1 MTINLGYWT
10 PVYGGFLRNVGD
22 EEGMAATWK
31 SIRDISTT
39 ADRLGFHTTLVPELY
54 LNDRKG
60 PEAPS
65 LEAWSLSAAI
75 LAVTDRLRVLTAVR
89 PGFHLPAVLAKTVS
103 TLDSIAPGR
112 IALNVVAAWWAEE
125 ARQFGGRFTTHDA
138 RYTQADEFVR
148 VLRGLWERTP
158 FSFAGEYYE
167 LEGTIVEPK
176 PSSAPL
182 IYAGGESPAGKDAI
196 ASFADAY
203 VMHGG
208 TVDEVRANVADITDR
223 FERSHG
229 RGPAEIGM
237 PAYVIVRDT
246 EAEAQRELER
256 ITEVDENSPGYASF
270 EQFRANS
277 NLSLELSK
285 REYSVGTRGL
295 RPNLVGT
302 AEQVA
307 ERIRAYEDAGIS
319 LLLIQSSPLREE
331 LERIAAEVFPLVG
344 VGSLAGSGAGR

>member
-1 MTINLGYWT
+1 MSIDLGYWT
-10 PVYGGFLRNVGD
+10 PVYGGFLRNVTD
-22 EEGMAATWK
+22 EEGMAATWQ
-31 SIRDISTT
+31 SIRDISVT

-60 PEAPS
+60 LEAPS
-65 LEAWSLSAAI
+65 LEAWSLSSAI
-75 LAVTDRLRVLTAVR
+75 LAVTDQLRVMTAVR

-125 ARQFGGRFTTHDA
+125 AKQFGGRFTTHDA
-138 RYTQADEFVR
+138 RYVQAEEFVQ

-158 FSFAGEYYE
+158 FDYDGDYYQ

-176 PSSAPL
+176 PSSPPV
-182 IYAGGESPAGKDAI
+182 IFAGGESEAGKESI
-196 ASFADAY
+196 ARFSDAY

-208 TVDEVRANVADITDR
+208 TLDEVSANVADIN
-223 FERSHG
+223 ERSQRIHG
-229 RGPAEIGM
+229 RGIREIGM

-256 ITEVDENSPGYASF
+256 VTTVDPNSPGYASF
-270 EQFRANS
+270 EEFQRNS
-277 NLSLELSK
+277 KLSLELTK

-307 ERIRAYEDAGIS
+307 ERIHQYADAGIT
-319 LLLIQSSPLREE
+319 LLLIQSSPLKEE
-331 LERIAAEVFPLVG
+331 LERIAEQVFPLVPQRSAAL
-344 VGSLAGSGAGR
+344 VR

>member
-1 MTINLGYWT
+1 VTIDLGYWT

-22 EEGMAATWK
+22 EEGMAATWE
-31 SIRDISTT
+31 SIREVSTL
-39 ADRLGFHTTLVPELY
+39 ADRLGYHTTLVPELY

-60 PEAPS
+60 IDAPS

-75 LAVTDRLRVLTAVR
+75 LAVTDRLRVMTAVR
-89 PGFHLPAVLAKTVS
+89 PGFHLPAVLAKTVA

-112 IALNVVAAWWAEE
+112 ISLNVVAAWWAEE
-125 ARQFGGRFTTHDA
+125 ARQFGGRFTTHDE
-138 RYTQADEFVR
+138 RYVQAEEFVQ

-158 FSFAGEYYE
+158 FAFAGDHYE

-176 PSSAPL
+176 PSTPPVVF
-182 IYAGGESPAGKDAI
+182 AGGESDAGKAAI
-196 ASFADAY
+196 ARFADAY

-208 TVDEVRANVADITDR
+208 TLDEVRANVADIAA
-223 FERSHG
+223 RSARADV
-229 RGPAEIGM
+229 RGIREIGM

-256 ITEVDENSPGYASF
+256 ITTVDPASPGYASF
-270 EQFRANS
+270 EEFQRNS
-277 NLSLELSK
+277 KLSHELSR

-302 AEQVA
+302 PEQVA
-307 ERIRAYEDAGIS
+307 DRIRAFADAGIT
-319 LLLIQSSPLREE
+319 LLLIQSSPLAEE
-331 LERIAAEVFPLVG
+331 LERIAADVFPLVPRG
-344 VGSLAGSGAGR
+344 TAAVVA

>member
-1 MTINLGYWT
+1 MTIDLGYWT
-10 PVYGGFLRNVGD
+10 PVYGGFLRNVSD
-22 EEGMAATWK
+22 EPMDATWQ
-31 SIRDISTT
+31 SIREVSVT
-39 ADRLGFHTTLVPELY
+39 ADRLGYRTTLVPELY

-60 PEAPS
+60 MDAPS
-65 LEAWSLSAAI
+65 LEAWSLTSAI
-75 LAVTDRLRVLTAVR
+75 LAVTERLRVITAVR

-138 RYTQADEFVR
+138 RYVQAEEFVE
-148 VLRGLWERTP
+148 VLRGLWAQSP
-158 FSFAGEYYE
+158 FSFAGDFYE
-167 LEGTIVEPK
+167 LEGTVVEPK
-176 PSSAPL
+176 PSQAPV
-182 IYAGGESPAGKDAI
+182 IFAGGESEAGKESI
-196 ASFADAY
+196 ARFSDAY

-208 TVDEVRANVADITDR
+208 TLGEVRANIADIN
-223 FERSHG
+223 ERSLRIHD
-229 RGPAEIGM
+229 RPMREIGM

-246 EAEAQRELER
+246 EAEALEELER
-256 ITEVDENSPGYASF
+256 ITTVDPASPGYASF
-270 EQFRANS
+270 EEFRRNS
-277 NLSLELSK
+277 NLSLEVTR

-307 ERIRAYEDAGIS
+307 DRIRAYEEAGIT

-331 LERIAAEVFPLVG
+331 LERIAEQVFPLVPER
-344 VGSLAGSGAGR
+344 AGALVTP

>member
-1 MTINLGYWT
+1 MAIDLGYWT
-10 PVYGGFLRNVGD
+10 PVYGGFLRNVRD
-22 EEGMAATWK
+22 EGRMAATWEY
-31 SIRDISTT
+31 IREVSVK

-60 PEAPS
+60 TDAPS

-75 LAVTDRLRVLTAVR
+75 LAATEHLRVMTAVR

-112 IALNVVAAWWAEE
+112 VALNVVAAWWAEE
-125 ARQFGGRFTTHDA
+125 ARQFGGVFPAHDA
-138 RYTQADEFVR
+138 RYAQASEFVA
-148 VLRGLWERTP
+148 VLNGLWEQTP
-158 FSFAGEYYE
+158 FIFSGDHYDFD
-167 LEGTIVEPK
+167 GTIVEPK
-176 PSSAPL
+176 PSSHPV
-182 IYAGGESPAGKDAI
+182 IFAGGESDAGREAI
-196 ASFADAY
+196 AGFADAY

-208 TVDEVRANVADITDR
+208 TLDEVRANVADMNAR
-223 FERSHG
+223 SERLQG
-229 RGPAEIGM
+229 RPIEEFGM

-246 EAEAQRELER
+246 EVEAQRELER
-256 ITEVDENSPGYASF
+256 ITTVDPDSPGYASF
-270 EQFRANS
+270 EQFRQNS

-307 ERIRAYEDAGIS
+307 ERINAYADAGLS
-319 LLLIQSSPLREE
+319 LLLIQASPLDEE
-331 LERIAAEVFPLVG
+331 LDRIAEQVFPLVEQR
-344 VGSLAGSGAGR
+344 SLALAD

>member
-10 PVYGGFLRNVGD
+10 PVYGGFLRNVAH
-22 EEGMAATWK
+22 EEGMDATWE
-31 SIRDISTT
+31 SIRDVSIA

-60 PEAPS
+60 VEAPS
-65 LEAWSLSAAI
+65 LEAWSLTAAI
-75 LAVTDRLRVLTAVR
+75 LATTSRLRVMTAVR
-89 PGFHLPAVLAKTVS
+89 PGFHLPAVLAKTLG

-125 ARQFGGRFTTHDA
+125 ARQFGGNFTTHDA
-138 RYTQADEFVR
+138 RYAQAEEFVQ
-148 VLRGLWERTP
+148 VLRGLWERSP
-158 FSFAGEYYE
+158 FTFQGDYYE

-176 PSSAPL
+176 PSASPVV
-182 IYAGGESPAGKDAI
+182 YAGGESDAGKDAI
-196 ASFADAY
+196 ARFADAY

-208 TVDEVRANVADITDR
+208 TLEEVRTNVADIT
-223 FERSHG
+223 ERALRQHG
-229 RGPAEIGM
+229 RPLREIGM

-256 ITEVDENSPGYASF
+256 ITTVDPSSPGYASF
-270 EQFRANS
+270 EQFRQNS
-277 NLSLELSK
+277 HLSLELSR

-307 ERIRAYEDAGIS
+307 ERIRAYGDAGIT
-319 LLLIQSSPLREE
+319 LLLIQASPLREE
-331 LERIAAEVFPLVG
+331 LERIAEQVFPLVPQSTL
-344 VGSLAGSGAGR
+344 VGAP

>member
-1 MTINLGYWT
+1 MAINLGYWT
-10 PVYGGFLRNVGD
+10 PVYGGFLRNVTD
-22 EEGMAATWK
+22 EGRMAATWEY
-31 SIRDISTT
+31 IREVSVK

-60 PEAPS
+60 TDAPS

-75 LAVTDRLRVLTAVR
+75 LAVTDRLRVMTAVR

-103 TLDSIAPGR
+103 TLDSVAPGR

-125 ARQFGGRFTTHDA
+125 ARQFGGNFPAHDE
-138 RYTQADEFVR
+138 RYTQAKEFVD
-148 VLRGLWERTP
+148 VLNGLWEHTP
-158 FSFAGEYYE
+158 FSYAGDHYE
-167 LEGTIVEPK
+167 FERTIVEPK
-176 PSSAPL
+176 PSRHPVVF
-182 IYAGGESPAGKDAI
+182 AGGESDAGREAI
-196 ASFADAY
+196 AEFADAY

-208 TVDEVRANVADITDR
+208 TLDEVRSNVADMNAR
-223 FERSHG
+223 SERIHG
-229 RGPAEIGM
+229 RPITEFGM

-256 ITEVDENSPGYASF
+256 ITAVDEASPGYASF
-270 EQFRANS
+270 EEFRKNS
-277 NLSLELSK
+277 KLALDVTK

-307 ERIRAYEDAGIS
+307 ERINEYAEAGIS
-319 LLLIQSSPLREE
+319 LLLIQASPLDQE
-331 LERIAAEVFPLVG
+331 LERIAEQVFPLVPQEA
-344 VGSLAGSGAGR
+344 LASALR